1 MAVTDTWYAPT
12 GTGIDKATGDL
23 IDETFFDQIGSD
35 VLYVYNRRWQTGDLK
50 QTLRNTA
57 DAGWVLAYGQ
67 TVNANAGQVYN
78 DLWVYAN
85 ANGLVGAGKPF
96 NGTIGS
102 MVLPDMRGMAL
113 VGLDTMGGSAR
124 NLIAALNALGATTG
138 EAAHVLTTAEMAQHN
153 HPISESAHAHQ
164 TDQATGGTGSYGQFF
179 GNNNAGHGYGTLDSR
194 TTGLTTLNAGSN
206 TAHNT
211 VQPSYGVNTQIKL

>member
-12 GTGIDKATGDL
+12 GAGIDKATGDL

-67 TVNANAGQVYN
+67 TVNANVGQVYN

-85 ANGLVGAGKPF
+85 SNGLVGAGKPF

-102 MVLPDMRGMAL
+102 MVLPDMRSMAL
-113 VGLDTMGGSAR
+113 VGLDNMGGSAKGT
-124 NLIAALNALGATTG
+124 ITALNALGVTLG
-138 EAAHVLTTAEMAQHN
+138 EANHALTIAELAVHN
-153 HPISESAHAHQ
+153 HATSENAHAHM

-194 TTGLTTLNAGSN
+194 TTGLTITNTGSG

-211 VQPSYGVNTQIKL
+211 VQPSYGVNTMIKL